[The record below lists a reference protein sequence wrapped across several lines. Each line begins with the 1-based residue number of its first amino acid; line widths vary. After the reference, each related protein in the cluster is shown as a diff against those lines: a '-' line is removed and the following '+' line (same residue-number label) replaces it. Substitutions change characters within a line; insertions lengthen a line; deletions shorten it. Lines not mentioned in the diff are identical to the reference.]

1 MKINALYDW
10 PKMSSEEFDHICSI
24 IRVIVEDYIRLND
37 WFYQLNKLINQE
49 SQHPSSE
56 IYLEGQ
62 LNGLLPVFILGGVEN
77 EAHRMILED
86 ITYKLILSTRNKNMT
101 VEERATHVLSAWQEK
116 LLDL

>member
-49 SQHPSSE
+49 S
-56 IYLEGQ
+56 L
-62 LNGLLPVFILGGVEN
+62 
-77 EAHRMILED
+77 
-86 ITYKLILSTRNKNMT
+86 
-101 VEERATHVLSAWQEK
+101 
-116 LLDL
+116 